1 MSTFGGLDT
10 DAAGVGV
17 AFDCINDRVATAS
30 KNAFVLDAVDRDNE
44 FEHLRFLRV
53 ELMAQL

>member
-17 AFDCINDRVATAS
+17 AFDCINDRVATVR
-30 KNAFVLDAVDRDNE
+30 KNAFVFVAVDFNFE
-44 FEHLRFLRV
+44 FNHVRFLV